1 MIANERAN
9 HKSWETYR
17 SEDGRARV
25 VFHPEW
31 SESKPWCSYIDG
43 TAGRQYP
50 TLLAAAATMR
60 ELYGIRIVLDAPR

>member
-1 MIANERAN
+1 MVANERAN
-9 HKSWETYR
+9 HKPWETYR
-17 SEDGRARV
+17 SADGRARV

-31 SESKPWCSYIDG
+31 SEALPWCSYIDG

-60 ELYGIRIVLDAPR
+60 ERYSIRIVLDKPQ